1 MQGVLKAIS
10 SSLYSLK
17 IYLEGRKTSMKNMR
31 GPTIV
36 LCLRAWSGSYN
47 TNLIKLYLYKF
58 LKEDEEV
65 KFMVKR
71 NNNYLCI
78 KTKYLKFLDVHN
90 FLAPNFSYSA
100 FLKAYDCQQQKGFFP
115 YTGLDSLDK
124 LESPQLPP

>member
-17 IYLEGRKTSMKNMR
+17 SYLEGRKTSMKNLR
-31 GPTIV
+31 GLTTE
-36 LCLRAWSGSYN
+36 LCLRAWSRSYD
-47 TNLIKLYLYKF
+47 TNLIKLYKF
-58 LKEDEEV
+58 LKEHKEV
-65 KFMVKR
+65 KFMVKL
-71 NNNYLCI
+71 NNNYMCI